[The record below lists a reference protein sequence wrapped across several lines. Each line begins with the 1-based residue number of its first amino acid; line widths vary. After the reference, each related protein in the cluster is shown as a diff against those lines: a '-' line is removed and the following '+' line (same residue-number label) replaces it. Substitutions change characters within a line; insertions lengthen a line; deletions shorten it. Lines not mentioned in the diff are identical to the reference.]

1 MEAEPLSSIPGRRLG
16 TRKNSSN
23 CPLPLAR
30 GGLGWGIIY
39 VFKEQ
44 IMSEPITITQ
54 SDILQQIKLSC
65 KIPELVEQIISR
77 KVIITAAE
85 EAGIKVEVEELQK
98 AADFLRLNNDLTSA
112 NDTWKW
118 LEKHSLSIDDFED
131 IVYTGVVTAKLS
143 KHLFSDQIEPFFFE
157 NQLNYA
163 GVVMYE
169 VVFNDEDLAI
179 ELFYAVKEGEMS
191 FYDVAHQYIQD
202 VELRRKGGYLG
213 ILNRR
218 DLKPEISAAVFG
230 AKPPQVIKPI
240 TTSKGVHLIFVEEII
255 QPELNDKLRQQIVSD
270 LLLSWIK
277 KQVNQTEINVN
288 FE

>member
-1 MEAEPLSSIPGRRLG
+1 
-16 TRKNSSN
+16 
-23 CPLPLAR
+23 
-30 GGLGWGIIY
+30 
-39 VFKEQ
+39 
-44 IMSEPITITQ
+44 MSESITITQ

-77 KVIITAAE
+77 KVIINAAE
-85 EAGIKVEVEELQK
+85 EVGIKVEIEELQK

-118 LEKHSLSIDDFED
+118 LEKYGLSIDDFED

-143 KHLFSDQIEPFFFE
+143 QHLFSDQIEPFFFE

-213 ILNRR
+213 VLNRR

-240 TTSKGVHLIFVEEII
+240 ITSKGVHLIFVEEII

>member
-1 MEAEPLSSIPGRRLG
+1 
-16 TRKNSSN
+16 
-23 CPLPLAR
+23 
-30 GGLGWGIIY
+30 
-39 VFKEQ
+39 
-44 IMSEPITITQ
+44 MSEPITITQ

-65 KIPELVEQIISR
+65 KIPELVEQIVNR

-98 AADFLRLNNDLTSA
+98 AADFLRLTNDMTSA

-118 LEKHSLSIDDFED
+118 LEKNSLSIDDFED
-131 IVYTGVVTAKLS
+131 IVYTSVVTGKLS
-143 KHLFSDQIEPFFFE
+143 QHLFSDQIEPFFFE

-202 VELRRKGGYLG
+202 IELRRKGGYLG
-213 ILNRR
+213 VLNRR

-230 AKPPQVIKPI
+230 AKSPQVIKPI
-240 TTSKGVHLIFVEEII
+240 ITSKGVHLIFVEEII

-288 FE
+288 LD